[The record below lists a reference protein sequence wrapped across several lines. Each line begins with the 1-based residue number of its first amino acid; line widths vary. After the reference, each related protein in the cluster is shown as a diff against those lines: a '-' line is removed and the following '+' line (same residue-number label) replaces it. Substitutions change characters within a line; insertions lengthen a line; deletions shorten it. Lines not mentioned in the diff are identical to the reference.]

1 MRSLT
6 RSPSVICL
14 ALAAYAFAGP
24 APATAQT
31 NTATVSTTSVEDSF
45 FNPCTSEVVDRSYT
59 QHVTRRKV
67 GDDYVLRV
75 NWSNGKG
82 VGRTSG
88 DKYTMGWKYQQMNES
103 GGGQAGAQQT
113 FTYRIKTTV
122 HAEGS
127 ASDYNS
133 DIVVRLRTNAD
144 GSVKVDQ
151 SEATGITCS

>member
-6 RSPSVICL
+6 RSSSTLGL
-14 ALAAYAFAGP
+14 ALAAYAFVGV

-31 NTATVSTTSVEDSF
+31 NAATVSTATVEDSF

-88 DKYTMGWKYQQMNES
+88 DKYTMNWKYQQMSES
-103 GGGQAGAQQT
+103 GGGQAGGQQA

-122 HAEGS
+122 HAQGFD
-127 ASDYNS
+127 SDYNS

-144 GSVKVDQ
+144 GSVKVEQ